1 MSDQTAK
8 ERAPS
13 SEWEGGRQARQT
25 EVEGRVST
33 EAVEIMKEFLSL
45 FALIHLSTSCSAYDY
60 KTPRGLLFNSVGPSS
75 ATLALRPF
83 TYISMVIMK
92 RMVIMMTVKYKD
104 PRMSVHG

>member
-25 EVEGRVST
+25 EWRAGLVQ
-33 EAVEIMKEFLSL
+33 AVKIMKEFLSL

-75 ATLALRPF
+75 AILALRPF
-83 TYISMVIMK
+83 MYISMVIMK
-92 RMVIMMTVKYKD
+92 RMVIMMAVKYKD
-104 PRMSVHG
+104 SRMSMHG

>member
-13 SEWEGGRQARQT
+13 SEWERGRQARQI
-25 EVEGRVST
+25 EVEGGVST

-60 KTPRGLLFNSVGPSS
+60 KTPRGLLCNSVGPSS
-75 ATLALRPF
+75 AALALR
-83 TYISMVIMK
+83 TLIYISRVMMKRIVIMS
-92 RMVIMMTVKYKD
+92 MMTIK
-104 PRMSVHG
+104 

>member
-13 SEWEGGRQARQT
+13 SEWEGGRQARQI
-25 EVEGRVST
+25 EVEGGVST
-33 EAVEIMKEFLSL
+33 EAVEIRKEFLSL

-75 ATLALRPF
+75 VTLALRPLI
-83 TYISMVIMK
+83 YISMVMMK
-92 RMVIMMTVKYKD
+92 RMVIMIMMTIK
-104 PRMSVHG
+104 